1 MYEVFLNECR
11 LCFTSG
17 MNILFKHN
25 IYQTVDIEDI
35 VDFFALLSAIESE
48 PQTEGRRLVCRISP
62 DLLKILPENLT
73 QIPAAGGL
81 VTNRQDRFLFIRR
94 LGRWDLPKGGIEKNE
109 SARQAAVRE
118 VKEECGLDQVEI
130 RKELPATFHL
140 FRSPYIP
147 SQNNWVLKKTFWFE
161 MIHHG
166 RIFASPQREED
177 IEEVRWFGRDDLD
190 EVFSSTYA
198 NLKALLR
205 TYFG

>member
-73 QIPAAGGL
+73 QILAAGGL

-94 LGRWDLPKGGIEKNE
+94 R
-109 SARQAAVRE
+109 
-118 VKEECGLDQVEI
+118 
-130 RKELPATFHL
+130 
-140 FRSPYIP
+140 FR
-147 SQNNWVLKKTFWFE
+147 
-161 MIHHG
+161 G
-166 RIFASPQREED
+166 C
-177 IEEVRWFGRDDLD
+177 
-190 EVFSSTYA
+190 FSSSEQGMKGWVMLHRFTVHILILM
-198 NLKALLR
+198 NVPC
-205 TYFG
+205 